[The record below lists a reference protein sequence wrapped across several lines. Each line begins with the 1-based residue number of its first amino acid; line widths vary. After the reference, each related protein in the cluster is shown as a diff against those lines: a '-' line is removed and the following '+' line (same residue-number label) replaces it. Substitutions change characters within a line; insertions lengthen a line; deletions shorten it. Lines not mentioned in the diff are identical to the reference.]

1 MLFIKEYLVNFSVL
15 VTIIYLAGF
24 LYKQLLAN
32 SGRIFIEFTLILVLI
47 LGGWCSMFFGIHLND
62 SIIFDLRFIP
72 LIIATMYTKNPFY
85 ILLVGTG
92 IGLLRFTFGFTEAA
106 AMGFLIMVVMSVVG
120 MFLFW
125 ISKKMSF
132 PKKITIIV
140 LVLNLVNTGSIASI
154 GIIPYQEFITV
165 MLPSTLPINLL
176 LSFLLLWMVKDLSD
190 EYVYKTRLINSSR
203 RDPLTQLYNRRA
215 FNYYYELY
223 TSKKKD
229 VFPLSV
235 AFIDIDHF
243 KKVNDQYGHI
253 VGDIVLQKVSSI
265 LSNNLRNID
274 IISRYG
280 GEEFVVILPF
290 CHKEDVQR
298 VIERIRLTIET
309 NPIVIDDLQ
318 IAITLSAGVST
329 SPMVEAN
336 RLLEK
341 ADEALYLAKE
351 SGRNRVVE
359 ALSDDGNP
367 TVNYAVQ

>member
-15 VTIIYLAGF
+15 VAIIYLSGF
-24 LYKQLLAN
+24 LYKQFLAN

-72 LIIATMYTKNPFY
+72 IIIATMYTRNPLY
-85 ILLVGTG
+85 ILLIGTG

-106 AMGFLIMVVMSVVG
+106 IMGFFIMVVMSVVG
-120 MFLFW
+120 MFLYW
-125 ISKKMSF
+125 ISKEM
-132 PKKITIIV
+132 PLQKKITIIV
-140 LVLNLVNTGSIASI
+140 LVLNLVNTGTIASF
-154 GIIPYQEFITV
+154 GIIPVQEFITV
-165 MLPSTLPINLL
+165 MLPSTLPINIL

-190 EYVYKTRLINSSR
+190 EYQFKTQLINSSR

-265 LSNNLRNID
+265 ISNNLRNVD

-290 CHKEDVQR
+290 CHKDDVQR
-298 VIERIRLTIET
+298 VIERIRLTTET
-309 NPIVIDDLQ
+309 HPIVVDDLQ
-318 IAITLSAGVST
+318 ISITLSAGVAT
-329 SPMVEAN
+329 SPTIDAK

-351 SGRNRVVE
+351 NGRNQVVE
-359 ALSDDGNP
+359 ALSDEHQ
-367 TVNYAVQ
+367 TVNYAYQ